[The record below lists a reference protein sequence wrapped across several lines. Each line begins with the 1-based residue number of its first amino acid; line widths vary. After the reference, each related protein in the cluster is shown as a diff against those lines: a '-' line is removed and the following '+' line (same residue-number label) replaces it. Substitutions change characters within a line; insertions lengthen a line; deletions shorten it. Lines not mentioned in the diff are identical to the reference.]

1 VWIKYQ
7 VAIVLAL
14 VHGTVATRTK
24 DALVHVLWELEPA
37 WVQLS
42 CSPNRRMVVL
52 VSVSAFICERL
63 PVFVIF
69 TCPSSVSIHHSP
81 YSAAMYIDRDQGSL

>member
-1 VWIKYQ
+1 MWIKYQ

-52 VSVSAFICERL
+52 VSVSAFICERV
-63 PVFVIF
+63 PIFV
-69 TCPSSVSIHHSP
+69 TCTCASSVSIHHSP
-81 YSAAMYIDRDQGSL
+81 YSDAVYAERDQGSP